1 MHPHFHRRG
10 AWRAFAHPRRGFGSL
25 HDHDR
30 GRERHERRHHR
41 GGRVFDQGDLKWVIL
56 QLIADKPS
64 HGYELIKTI
73 EERLG
78 GAYSPSPGVI
88 YPTLTLLEDL
98 GYIAPAAE
106 EGSRRAYAIT
116 DDGRQA
122 LEENSAAV
130 RSLNERMEQIAER
143 SAGRAAPQIV
153 RAMENLRVALR
164 LRLDRGPLSPEQIA
178 RLSDILDDT
187 ARAIERD

>member
-1 MHPHFHRRG
+1 MHHHFHRRG
-10 AWRAFAHPRRGFGSL
+10 AWRAFAHPRRGFGPP
-25 HDHDR
+25 HDHDSD
-30 GRERHERRHHR
+30 HNRRHRR

-73 EERLG
+73 EDRLG

-116 DDGRQA
+116 DEGRRV

-130 RSLNERMEQIAER
+130 ASLNERMGQVAER
-143 SAGRAAPQIV
+143 AAGRAAPQVV
-153 RAMENLRVALR
+153 RAMENLRLALR
-164 LRLDRGPLSPEQIA
+164 LKLDRGSLTSEQIA
-178 RLSDILDDT
+178 RISDILDGA
-187 ARAIERD
+187 AREVERD

>member
-1 MHPHFHRRG
+1 MHHHDHRRG
-10 AWRAFAHPRRGFGSL
+10 AWRAFAHPRRGFGSPHE
-25 HDHDR
+25 HDMDH
-30 GRERHERRHHR
+30 GRHRRR
-41 GGRVFDQGDLKWVIL
+41 GGRVFDQGDLRWVIL

-73 EERLG
+73 EEKLG

-98 GYIAPAAE
+98 AYIAPAAG

-116 DDGRQA
+116 EEGRRA

-130 RSLNERMEQIAER
+130 ASLNERMAQVAER
-143 SAGRAAPQIV
+143 TAGRAAPQIV
-153 RAMENLRVALR
+153 RAMENLRLALR
-164 LRLDRGPLSPEQIA
+164 LRLDRGPLTTEQIA
-178 RLSDILDDT
+178 RLSEVLDGA
-187 ARAIERD
+187 AREIERD

>member
-1 MHPHFHRRG
+1 MHPLFHRRG
-10 AWRAFAHPRRGFGSL
+10 AWRAFAHPRRGFGHM

-30 GRERHERRHHR
+30 DHERRHRR

-106 EGSRRAYAIT
+106 EGSRRAFAIT
-116 DDGRQA
+116 DEGRRA

-130 RSLNERMEQIAER
+130 SSLNERMERVAER
-143 SAGRAAPQIV
+143 AAGRAAPQIV

-164 LRLDRGPLSPEQIA
+164 LRLDRAPLSAEQIA

>member
-1 MHPHFHRRG
+1 MHSHFHRRV
-10 AWRAFAHPRRGFGSL
+10 AWRAFAHPRRGFGHL
-25 HDHDR
+25 HDH
-30 GRERHERRHHR
+30 EPRHGRRHHR

-106 EGSRRAYAIT
+106 GGSRRAYAIT
-116 DDGRQA
+116 DEGRRA
-122 LEENSAAV
+122 LEENSATIN
-130 RSLNERMEQIAER
+130 SLNERMEQVAER

-164 LRLDRGPLSPEQIA
+164 LRLDRGPLSSEQIA